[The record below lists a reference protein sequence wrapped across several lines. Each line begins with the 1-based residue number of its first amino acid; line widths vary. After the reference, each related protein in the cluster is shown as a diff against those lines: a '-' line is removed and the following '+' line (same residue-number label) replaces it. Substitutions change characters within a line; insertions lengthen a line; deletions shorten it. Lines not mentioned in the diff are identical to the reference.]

1 MLPDLFRLIG
11 SDRYLTAEEVERAA
25 EPHSL
30 TAAAWEVYATHF
42 DRFSGATLDPQFHRL
57 VHPATQTGRV
67 RLGDDTT
74 VLIVGTSATPL
85 RQLEAVAKGREHFRI
100 FTSPRGA
107 GLLRQHGLVPDL
119 VVVED
124 HVHPAMAQC
133 PRVAADWRTPRAALT
148 GIAAEALF
156 VPSPALTWGLW
167 PATAV
172 AMAADAKA
180 SRIALLG
187 VDTEHAPLRA
197 LLELIARLAPF
208 TALDCS
214 EAGTPRGWVKATLQ
228 ESAGAVQ
235 HGILDMNLWRA
246 PTQADRVEQLRS
258 DLAELGPVLGRA
270 CQFMASTRALDSCVE
285 EAFSWREQPR
295 LRVLLQES
303 LGVSLLP
310 RLWRLGPQ
318 QTAGRSRRVRLA
330 MSEIVGQ
337 ADALVRST
345 RAA

>member
-11 SDRYLTAEEVERAA
+11 SDRYLTPEEVERAA
-25 EPHSL
+25 GPHSL
-30 TAAAWEVYATHF
+30 TAAAWEVYASHF
-42 DRFSGATLDPQFHRL
+42 DRFTGATLDPQFHRL

-67 RLGDDTT
+67 RLGSDAT
-74 VLIVGTSATPL
+74 VLVVGTAGTPL
-85 RQLEAVAKGREHFRI
+85 RQFEVVAKAREHFRI

-119 VVVED
+119 VIVED
-124 HVHPAMAQC
+124 HVHPAMTQC
-133 PRVAADWRTPRAALT
+133 PLVAADWRAPRAALT
-148 GIAAEALF
+148 GVAPEALF
-156 VPSPALTWGLW
+156 VPAPQLTWGIW

-172 AMAADAKA
+172 AMAADARA

-187 VDTEHAPLRA
+187 LDTEQAPLKA

-208 TALDCS
+208 TPLDCS
-214 EAGTPRGWVKATLQ
+214 EGAIPRGWVKATVQ
-228 ESAGAVQ
+228 ECAGSTQ
-235 HGILDMNLWRA
+235 HGTLETNVWGA
-246 PTQADRVEQLRS
+246 PTPAERSEQLRA
-258 DLAELGPVLGRA
+258 DLTELAPVLKRA
-270 CQFMASTRALDSCVE
+270 CHFLASTRALDTCIE
-285 EAFSWREQPR
+285 EAFGWREQPR
-295 LRVLLQES
+295 IRVLLQES

-318 QTAGRSRRVRLA
+318 LTAGRSRRVRLA